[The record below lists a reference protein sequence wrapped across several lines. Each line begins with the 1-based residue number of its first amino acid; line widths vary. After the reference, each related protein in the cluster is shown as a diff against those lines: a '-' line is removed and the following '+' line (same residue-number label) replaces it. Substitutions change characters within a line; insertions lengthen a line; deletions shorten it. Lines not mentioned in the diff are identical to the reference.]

1 MESERIQPT
10 EFFVGEACAA
20 PSHPRIPLGLS
31 ESLKTYDTPAIE
43 RADTRALTIKIR
55 SKGTMKA
62 AIAPAKEDVDA
73 VARQVRKSPHPDTRN
88 LVGEVSCRRVERYPG
103 SGKRT
108 LVVVDCGVK
117 RNIIREAQ
125 RYADVIRVPYDATA
139 DEILGHKPD
148 GVILSNG
155 PGDPAHPE
163 IRATAVKAAKDLVG
177 RTPLPG
183 ICLGHQLL
191 ALAFGGQTDKLKL
204 VHPGGNQPVQ
214 DRLSRRVHI
223 TSQNHRFAVDADSLP
238 S

>member
-1 MESERIQPT
+1 
-10 EFFVGEACAA
+10 
-20 PSHPRIPLGLS
+20 
-31 ESLKTYDTPAIE
+31 
-43 RADTRALTIKIR
+43 
-55 SKGTMKA
+55 MKA
-62 AIAPAKEDVDA
+62 AIVPAKEDVDA
-73 VARQVRKSPHPDTRN
+73 VVRQVRKSPHPDTRN

-125 RYADVIRVPYDATA
+125 RYADVIRVPYDATS

-177 RTPLPG
+177 RTPLLG

-191 ALAFGGQTDKLKL
+191 ALAFGGETHKLKFRRRGGQQAG
-204 VHPGGNQPVQ
+204 PGPSYACV
-214 DRLSRRVHI
+214 RI
-223 TSQNHRFAVDADSLP
+223 TSP
-238 S
+238 C